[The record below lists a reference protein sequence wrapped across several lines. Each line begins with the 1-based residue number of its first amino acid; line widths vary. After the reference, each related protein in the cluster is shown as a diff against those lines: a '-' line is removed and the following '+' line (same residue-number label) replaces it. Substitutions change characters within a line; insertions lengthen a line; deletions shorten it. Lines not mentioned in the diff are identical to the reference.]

1 MQKIE
6 GRSNTKSRIMTNSKR
21 ELPVEIKEECEKPIS
36 KKKQKLELSIMDQT
50 ELNEF
55 AKRLNVD
62 FDDSKN

>member
-1 MQKIE
+1 MA
-6 GRSNTKSRIMTNSKR
+6 NSKR
-21 ELPVEIKEECEKPIS
+21 ELPVEIKEEREKPIS

-50 ELNEF
+50 ELDEF